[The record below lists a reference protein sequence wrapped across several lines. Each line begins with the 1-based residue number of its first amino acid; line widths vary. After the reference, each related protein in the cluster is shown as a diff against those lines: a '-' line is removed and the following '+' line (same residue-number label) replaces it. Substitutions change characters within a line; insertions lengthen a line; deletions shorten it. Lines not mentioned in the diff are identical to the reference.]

1 LPSAPTD
8 RTLDYAKCRDELKGI
23 EPGEVVLAIEKLE
36 GFHGEVRVIPGVW
49 GHFAGSGDSPVDL
62 EYIDG
67 VLKELLATA
76 AGP

>member
-1 LPSAPTD
+1 M
-8 RTLDYAKCRDELKGI
+8 RTLPLWSLIGPVNGSSSPDPISA
-23 EPGEVVLAIEKLE
+23 V
-36 GFHGEVRVIPGVW
+36 PGVW

>member
-1 LPSAPTD
+1 M
-8 RTLDYAKCRDELKGI
+8 
-23 EPGEVVLAIEKLE
+23 
-36 GFHGEVRVIPGVW
+36 IPGVW

>member
-1 LPSAPTD
+1 MRRSTSPN
-8 RTLDYAKCRDELKGI
+8 
-23 EPGEVVLAIEKLE
+23 
-36 GFHGEVRVIPGVW
+36 GEVRVIPGVW